1 MMTGSLCACMLYIYE
16 KQDRLQQSR
25 VPRSIGF
32 AVASLSLLAH
42 FTWPRA
48 SLVAQLVKNLSA
60 MWETWV
66 LSLGLEDPLEKGKT
80 THSNILVWRIPWTV

>member
-1 MMTGSLCACMLYIYE
+1 MCVTVAPCVHVCCIYE

-32 AVASLSLLAH
+32 AVASLNLLVH

-48 SLVAQLVKNLSA
+48 SLVAQMVKN
-60 MWETWV
+60 MPTMQETRV
-66 LSLGLEDPLEKGKT
+66 PSLGQADALGKEMA
-80 THSNILVWRIPWTV
+80 THSSILV

>member
-48 SLVAQLVKNLSA
+48 SLVAQMVKN
-60 MWETWV
+60 MPTMQETGV
-66 LSLGLEDPLEKGKT
+66 PSLGQEDALGKEMA
-80 THSNILVWRIPWTV
+80 THSSILI